1 MNKLLSLRWQAQ
13 SSGLAKNKSM
23 LIRTFLTLA
32 TFTGLAVLFYLPYNT
47 VKDKTIANF
56 NTEQLLLSRQA
67 AQGIEDA
74 FAMYSQGLHYFAGHA
89 SIARMD
95 DIGRSMLQ
103 DFYAIH
109 TPGLLSVA
117 RFDRKGNILF
127 RISNTNAIAPEVLDE
142 AFAKVAPGPVS
153 EVKDIFC
160 GTKMMAAFSTPVADG
175 GDPAGNLVLLISFEQ
190 FSTKFLGPLKASP
203 GRKTW
208 VVSRDGIVL
217 YCPSPAHSG
226 AHIDKVT
233 EDARA
238 FWLQD
243 IIKKMARGGEGGEAL
258 AFADPPSGEG
268 PHLQNHVV
276 YMPIRLPGG
285 NYWSLVVTTPEQQV
299 LANMTRFRNTW
310 LLVSFAAMGV
320 ILLLSFFLIRARTLT
335 SEKKK
340 RQRVE
345 EQLVELMNF
354 TPIGIIVF
362 DMEGGLQYANR
373 TARNMWQS
381 RIPAEVGGINIFD
394 FIHPDSRNFTVDRFK
409 EVLHGITSEPAVIKV
424 LMPDRVEKSME
435 ISMAALEFAGRRCGV
450 AVMQDVT
457 HRLQAEE
464 EQRRLATAIANTND
478 SIVITDCSGVIQYVN
493 PAFSRIT
500 GYTREEAVGQ
510 NPRIL
515 KSGSQDN
522 AFYGRMWETLL
533 QGKVWEGRLIN
544 RKKDGSFYTEL
555 ASISPIRSA
564 TGKITHFVAVKRDIT
579 HEVEL
584 ESQLQQAQKM
594 EAIGTLAG
602 GIAHDFNNILGAII
616 GFTDLS
622 LLQTPPESPIHD
634 NLLHIRNSGRRAADL
649 IQQILTFSRQAATRE
664 KIPVSMA
671 ALLKETLKLLRASL
685 PSTIDI
691 KLNLEEPEGWV
702 LADPVQIQ
710 QVIMNLSTNAFHAM
724 SEKGGTLTL
733 ELGRL
738 PLGDCRGAT
747 ARNKSDCIEM
757 KVTDTGHG
765 IDGAII
771 DRIFDP
777 FFTTKEPGVG
787 TGMGLSVVHGIIR
800 DLDGM
805 ITVDS
810 GPEGTCFTVLIPET
824 GRPATDVQADE
835 PQIPQGSESILVVDD
850 ERDIRE
856 TFRLMLEQLGYRV
869 TACEDPVQ
877 ALAMIREDKKRFDL
891 VISDQ
896 TMPAM
901 TGSELLAEIMNIRPD
916 LPVILCTGFS
926 EQLTDEKARQMGV
939 RLLLMKPVILRKL
952 GESVRQVLD
961 ARNTSPPNS

>member
-1 MNKLLSLRWQAQ
+1 
-13 SSGLAKNKSM
+13 M
-23 LIRTFLTLA
+23 LIRSFLTLA

-47 VKDKTIANF
+47 VKDRTIANF

-74 FAMYSQGLHYFAGHA
+74 FAMYGQGLRYFADHA
-89 SIARMD
+89 SIVRMD
-95 DIGRSMLQ
+95 DTGRSMLQ

-117 RFDRKGNILF
+117 RFDSKGAILF
-127 RISNTNAIAPEVLDE
+127 RISNTSAVASEVLDE
-142 AFAKVAPGPVS
+142 AFAQVAPGPVT

-160 GTKMMAAFSTPVADG
+160 GTKMMAAFSTPVLDG
-175 GDPAGNLVLLISFEQ
+175 GNPAGNLVLLISFDQ
-190 FSTKFLGPLKASP
+190 FTTKFLRPLKASQ

-208 VVSRDGIVL
+208 VVSREGIVL
-217 YCPSPAHSG
+217 DCPSPTHSG
-226 AHIDKVT
+226 AHIDQAT
-233 EDARA
+233 ADAKA

-243 IIKKMARGGEGGEAL
+243 IMKKMARGAEGGEA
-258 AFADPPSGEG
+258 ATFVDPQSGEG
-268 PHLQNHVV
+268 PPVQNHVV
-276 YMPIRLPGG
+276 YMPVRLPGG
-285 NYWSLVVTTPEQQV
+285 NSWSLVVATPEKQV

-310 LLVSFAAMGV
+310 LMVSLAATGV
-320 ILLLSFFLIRARTLT
+320 ILLLTLFLIRAQTLT
-335 SEKKK
+335 SEKEK

-345 EQLVELMNF
+345 DQLVELMNF

-381 RIPAEVGGINIFD
+381 RIPLEVGGINIFD
-394 FIHPDSRNFTVDRFK
+394 FIHPDSRNFTVERFK
-409 EVLHGITSEPAVIKV
+409 EVLRGSTSEPAVIKV
-424 LMPDRVEKSME
+424 LMPDNGEKSME
-435 ISMAALEFAGRRCGV
+435 ISMAALEFSGQRCGV
-450 AVMQDVT
+450 AVMHDVT
-457 HRLQAEE
+457 QRLQAEE

-478 SIVITDCSGVIQYVN
+478 SIVITNRSGTIQYVN

-500 GYTREEAVGQ
+500 GYTREEAIGQ
-510 NPRIL
+510 NPRVL
-515 KSGSQDN
+515 KSGYQDHD
-522 AFYGRMWETLL
+522 FYVRMWDTLL
-533 QGKVWEGRLIN
+533 QGKVWEGRLVN
-544 RKKDGSFYTEL
+544 RKKDGSLYTEL
-555 ASISPIRSA
+555 ASISPIRNA

-649 IQQILTFSRQAATRE
+649 IQQILTFSRQAASRE

-702 LADPVQIQ
+702 LADPIQIQ
-710 QVIMNLSTNAFHAM
+710 QVIMNLCTNAFHAM
-724 SEKGGTLTL
+724 SEKGGTLTI

-738 PLGDCRGAT
+738 PLADCRGAK
-747 ARNKSDCIEM
+747 AMNKSDCIEM

-765 IDGAII
+765 IDRAII

-824 GRPATDVQADE
+824 GRPSADIHPDE
-835 PQIPQGSESILVVDD
+835 PQIPRGSESILVVDD

-869 TACEDPVQ
+869 TVCAEPVQ
-877 ALAMIREDKKRFDL
+877 ALAMIREDRKCFDL

-901 TGSELLAEIMNIRPD
+901 TGAELLAEILKIRPD

-926 EQLTDEKARQMGV
+926 EQLTEDKARQMGV
-939 RLLLMKPVILRKL
+939 RLLLMKPVILRTL
-952 GESVRQVLD
+952 GESVRRVLD
-961 ARNTSPPNS
+961 TPNTSTAAA